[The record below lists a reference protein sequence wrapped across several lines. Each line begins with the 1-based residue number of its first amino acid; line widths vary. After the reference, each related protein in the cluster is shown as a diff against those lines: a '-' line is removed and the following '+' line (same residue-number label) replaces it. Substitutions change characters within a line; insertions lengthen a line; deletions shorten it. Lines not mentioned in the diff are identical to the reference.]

1 MEVYPAAS
9 SAPCSAVEEQDSAVS
24 SYQGVPWDQEE
35 PSCSAAAAAA
45 AAAAVAA
52 AAGKPVEDVAYSEL
66 ANPLVHRYPQ
76 LAS

>member
-45 AAAAVAA
+45 AAAA
-52 AAGKPVEDVAYSEL
+52 AGKPVEDVAYSEL